1 MNKTEIKEEQAI
13 YMDLYEKLKSMKFS
27 GMAEELRLQLENP
40 NSDLES
46 FQDRF
51 EKLVTAE
58 WNRRYNKKFERYL
71 KKAKL
76 NIPGATFDEKL
87 YDTDRQLDIP
97 TIEKLNTCIWID
109 EGRNLVVTG
118 MTGTGKTYYV
128 NALAVAALK
137 QFKEV
142 RYYSASKLLLELSAH
157 EQVDDSLKFLD
168 IMENIAQVDLLII
181 DDFGLMNLDVE
192 KCRHLFEILD
202 SREGRKSTELV
213 SQIPVK
219 EWYDLFKDCTYADAC
234 LDRVLCKA
242 YRLEFKGES
251 LRNQKF

>member
-1 MNKTEIKEEQAI
+1 MNNTEIKEEQI
-13 YMDLYEKLKSMKFS
+13 LYMDLYEKLKSMKFS

-46 FQDRF
+46 FQERF

-58 WNRRYNKKFERYL
+58 WNLRYNKKFERYL

-76 NIPGATFDEKL
+76 KIPGAAFDEKL
-87 YDTDRQLDIP
+87 YDPDRQLDIP

-157 EQVDDSLKFLD
+157 EQVDDSIKFLS
-168 IMENIAQVDLLII
+168 IMENIDASIFIGQV
-181 DDFGLMNLDVE
+181 
-192 KCRHLFEILD
+192 KH
-202 SREGRKSTELV
+202 
-213 SQIPVK
+213 
-219 EWYDLFKDCTYADAC
+219 
-234 LDRVLCKA
+234 
-242 YRLEFKGES
+242 LEFD
-251 LRNQKF
+251 LIRNQSH

>member
-1 MNKTEIKEEQAI
+1 MKRKQIVRKLFQNIRILGVNHIMNKTEIKEEQAI

-58 WNRRYNKKFERYL
+58 WNLRYNKKFERYL

-76 NIPGATFDEKL
+76 KIPGATFDEKL

-118 MTGTGKTYYV
+118 MTGTGKRSKEKFIPT
-128 NALAVAALK
+128 
-137 QFKEV
+137 FK
-142 RYYSASKLLLELSAH
+142 LE
-157 EQVDDSLKFLD
+157 
-168 IMENIAQVDLLII
+168 
-181 DDFGLMNLDVE
+181 
-192 KCRHLFEILD
+192 
-202 SREGRKSTELV
+202 
-213 SQIPVK
+213 
-219 EWYDLFKDCTYADAC
+219 
-234 LDRVLCKA
+234 
-242 YRLEFKGES
+242 
-251 LRNQKF
+251 